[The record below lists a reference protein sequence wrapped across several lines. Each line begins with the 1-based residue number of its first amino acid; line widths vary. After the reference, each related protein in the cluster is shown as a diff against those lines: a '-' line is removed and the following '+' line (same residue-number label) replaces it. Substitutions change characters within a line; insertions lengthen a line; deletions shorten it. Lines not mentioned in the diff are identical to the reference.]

1 MAGNLSGTDSDYP
14 KVTMETSRQT
24 RMTVAWPWIGTA
36 ARLGLAAVWLIA
48 GALKVGDLAASARA
62 VNAYQVMSYDTAKVV
77 GAVQPFLEIAL
88 GLLLLIGLSTR
99 LTAVIS
105 ALLLAVFVAGI
116 ASAWARGLRIDCG
129 CFSSGGELGRG
140 ESTAYGV
147 DIARDLAFLALSGLL
162 VWRPRTRFSLDG
174 VLLGEK

>member
-1 MAGNLSGTDSDYP
+1 
-14 KVTMETSRQT
+14 METSRQT
-24 RMTVAWPWIGTA
+24 RMAVAWPWIGTA
-36 ARLGLAAVWLIA
+36 ARVVLGVVWLIA

-62 VNAYQVMSYDTAKVV
+62 VHAYQVMSYDTAQVV

-99 LTAVIS
+99 LTAAIS
-105 ALLLAVFVAGI
+105 AVLMVVFIAGI

-129 CFSSGGELGRG
+129 CFSDGGALGQG
-140 ESTAYGV
+140 ESTAYGI
-147 DIARDLAFLALSGLL
+147 DILRDLAFLALSGLL
-162 VWRPRTRFSLDG
+162 VWRPRTRFSFDG